1 MGIVPPRRERNGKLQ
16 RPSRKQLE
24 EAQQSLADSEKSVVL
39 TQPHR
44 GGAQAVDEWVFSPR
58 LGYSVRVKDKVAKVG
73 SKSEALENALGRFV
87 TAVDGDKDWIQAGER
102 YFGLV
107 HRWRVLNDVPEE
119 LRLREGAGAS
129 DFPDED
135 EMHKLEA
142 RIRGCDR
149 AMKRSAYGPMGVL
162 AFQVTTAM
170 ILDSRDPPPLHITS
184 VKLALVQLAVELG
197 FE

>member
-1 MGIVPPRRERNGKLQ
+1 MLHPKRREKNSIPQ

-24 EAQQSLADSEKSVVL
+24 DAQQNLADSEKSVVL
-39 TQPHR
+39 NQPHR
-44 GGAQAVDEWVFSPR
+44 GGAQAMDEWVYSHR
-58 LGYSVRVKDKVAKVG
+58 LGYFVRVRSRPAQVG

-87 TAVDGDKDWIQAGER
+87 TAVDGDKDWIRAGER

-107 HRWRVLNDVPEE
+107 HRWRVLNDVPET
-119 LRLREGAGAS
+119 LRLREGAGVGAEV
-129 DFPDED
+129 DED

-142 RIRGCDR
+142 RIRSCNR
-149 AMKRSAYGPMGVL
+149 AMKRSAYGPMGEL

-170 ILDSRDPPPLHITS
+170 VLDSRDPSPLHITS

-197 FE
+197 L

>member
-1 MGIVPPRRERNGKLQ
+1 MLHPKRREKNGRLQ

-24 EAQQSLADSEKSVVL
+24 DAQQNLADSEKSVVL
-39 TQPHR
+39 NQPHR
-44 GGAQAVDEWVFSPR
+44 GGAQAVDEWVYTQR
-58 LGYSVRVKDKVAKVG
+58 MGYFGRVKSRPAKVG

-107 HRWRVLNDVPEE
+107 RRWRILNDIQDGLNLDEGGDRVEE
-119 LRLREGAGAS
+119 IT
-129 DFPDED
+129 ED

-142 RIRGCDR
+142 RIRDCDR
-149 AMKRSAYGPMGVL
+149 AMKRSAYGPMGEL
-162 AFQVTTAM
+162 AFQVTIAM
-170 ILDSRDPPPLHITS
+170 VLDSRDPLPMHITS

-197 FE
+197 F